1 MAGIAILL
9 DLYQKKPSFCSPQ
22 SFHSSGLF
30 SASAAAASAAATVA
44 AGTPFAARFLFG
56 YVYIKVY
63 VYFVLNGNLPKFMAF
78 DGISAAI
85 FTDRVYVRVVSIV
98 SNFAFYHYIRQLG
111 LVLRAN
117 YPKVS
122 HCDAGAV
129 LPEHYISNT
138 QRSSEDFFKNDALKY
153 SVKEYKIELK
163 PLFSAFELRPFAL
176 TTLRSFLL
184 FYLPLLEP
192 SLNIEEDEEDF
203 PQDSP
208 EERRVDLV
216 VPLKKSVKQIIRET
230 TVVTTRRILERLAVI
245 YVSQRMAWKLLKVW
259 PTYADVPKSAVRK
272 SQRGMPATVYF
283 FRVSRTTF
291 RGHLLGVTAAWIVQ
305 TGIEI
310 YRCFSRITNSDES
323 DEANVTVRAKL
334 LGKKIS
340 GITIRCG
347 ASLIFASIGAGICA
361 TLFRPSVGQW
371 IGCAAGDLAG
381 PIVVSVCL
389 EKVFHVDL

>member
-44 AGTPFAARFLFG
+44 AGTPFASRFLFG
-56 YVYIKVY
+56 
-63 VYFVLNGNLPKFMAF
+63 
-78 DGISAAI
+78 
-85 FTDRVYVRVVSIV
+85 
-98 SNFAFYHYIRQLG
+98 
-111 LVLRAN
+111 

-192 SLNIEEDEEDF
+192 SLNIEEDDEDF
-203 PQDSP
+203 PQDST
-208 EERRVDLV
+208 EERHVDLV

-245 YVSQRMAWKLLKVW
+245 YVSQRMAWKLLK
-259 PTYADVPKSAVRK
+259 DVPKSAVRK

-381 PIVVSVCL
+381 PIIVSVCL

>member
-9 DLYQKKPSFCSPQ
+9 DLYKKKPSFCSPQ

-44 AGTPFAARFLFG
+44 AGTPFASRFLFG

-63 VYFVLNGNLPKFMAF
+63 VYFVVNGNLPKFMAF

-138 QRSSEDFFKNDALKY
+138 QRSSEDFFNNDALEY

-192 SLNIEEDEEDF
+192 SLNIEEDEDF

-245 YVSQRMAWKLLKVW
+245 YVSQRMAWKLLK
-259 PTYADVPKSAVRK
+259 DVPKSAVRK
-272 SQRGMPATVYF
+272 SQRGMPATMYF

-323 DEANVTVRAKL
+323 NEANVTVRAKL

-381 PIVVSVCL
+381 PIIVSVCL
-389 EKVFHVDL
+389 EKVFHLDL